1 MAGDG
6 GGHRRREPGQ
16 STTLV
21 ESAMNKPPIPKDLAA
36 EIARVR
42 RQAAL
47 SFVFCAPVLAA
58 ALWWLPRQFEF
69 PVEMGDRLAFAARAS
84 LLIMLWVL
92 IGVGTVARLRR
103 KSTHD
108 TAGSA
113 YGPPSERL
121 RVPLAFL
128 QNTLEHAVLAAFA
141 ALALATVK
149 GEAPLAFIVGMVV
162 LFAVGRITFWR
173 GYPRGSP
180 GRAFG
185 VVTTALPIMGAFAW
199 VIYDMVDGLV
209 RGVI

>member
-1 MAGDG
+1 
-6 GGHRRREPGQ
+6 
-16 STTLV
+16 
-21 ESAMNKPPIPKDLAA
+21 MNEPPIPKDLPA

-47 SFVFCAPVLAA
+47 SFLFCAPFLAA
-58 ALWWLPRQFEF
+58 AIWWLPQPFEF
-69 PVEMGDRLAFAARAS
+69 PAEMGERLAFAARAS

-92 IGVGTVARLRR
+92 IGVGTIARLRR
-103 KSTHD
+103 KSSHD
-108 TAGSA
+108 IAGSA

-141 ALALATVK
+141 ALALATLE

-162 LFAVGRITFWR
+162 LFAIGRITFWR

-199 VIYDMVDGLV
+199 VIFDMAASLLLGA
-209 RGVI
+209 G

>member
-1 MAGDG
+1 
-6 GGHRRREPGQ
+6 
-16 STTLV
+16 
-21 ESAMNKPPIPKDLAA
+21 MNKPPIPKDLAA
-36 EIARVR
+36 EMVRVR

-47 SFVFCAPVLAA
+47 SFLFCAPVLAMA
-58 ALWWLPRQFEF
+58 VWWLPQQFEF
-69 PVEMGDRLAFAARAS
+69 PAEVGERLAFAARAN

-92 IGVGTVARLRR
+92 IGVGTIARLRR
-103 KSTHD
+103 KSAHD

-141 ALALATVK
+141 ALALATVE

-162 LFAVGRITFWR
+162 LFAIGRITFWR

-185 VVTTALPIMGAFAW
+185 VVTTALPIMGSFAW
-199 VIYDMVDGLV
+199 VIYDLIASLL
-209 RGVI
+209 RGVG

>member
-1 MAGDG
+1 MTA
-6 GGHRRREPGQ
+6 
-16 STTLV
+16 
-21 ESAMNKPPIPKDLAA
+21 APIPKDLAA
-36 EIARVR
+36 EMARVR

-47 SFVFCAPVLAA
+47 SILYCAPLLAA
-58 ALWWLPRQFEF
+58 AVWWLPQQFEF
-69 PVEMGDRLAFAARAS
+69 PTDAGERLAFAARAS

-92 IGVGTVARLRR
+92 IGVGTIARLRR
-103 KSTHD
+103 KSARD

-128 QNTLEHAVLAAFA
+128 QNTFEHATLAAFA
-141 ALALATVK
+141 AMALASVE

-162 LFAVGRITFWR
+162 LFAIGRITFWR

-199 VIYDMVDGLV
+199 VIYDIGESLLRSTM
-209 RGVI
+209 

>member
-1 MAGDG
+1 M
-6 GGHRRREPGQ
+6 
-16 STTLV
+16 S
-21 ESAMNKPPIPKDLAA
+21 KPPIPEDLDA

-47 SFVFCAPVLAA
+47 SFLFSAPVLGAA
-58 ALWWLPRQFEF
+58 VWWLPQQFEF
-69 PVEMGDRLAFAARAS
+69 PAGMAERLAFAARAS

-92 IGVGTVARLRR
+92 YGVGVIARLRR
-103 KSTHD
+103 KSAQD

-128 QNTLEHAVLAAFA
+128 QNTLEQAALAAFA
-141 ALALATVK
+141 ILALATVE

-162 LFAVGRITFWR
+162 LFAIGRITFLR
-173 GYPRGSP
+173 GYPHGSP

-199 VIYDMVDGLV
+199 VIFVLV
-209 RGVI
+209 QQVLRAAGA